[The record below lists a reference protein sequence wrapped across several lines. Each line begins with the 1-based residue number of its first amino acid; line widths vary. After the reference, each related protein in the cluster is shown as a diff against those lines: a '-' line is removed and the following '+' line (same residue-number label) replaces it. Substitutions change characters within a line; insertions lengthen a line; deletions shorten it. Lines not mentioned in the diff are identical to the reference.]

1 VVGKKHYFPFLLA
14 FGSFSGFIAANAI
27 KPDGFAS
34 FIVFSFLAA
43 ALIAVN
49 AARTREIRA
58 SAALIVLA
66 GACAGLCAYQ
76 ARSLSEANPITLAE
90 ISKVIT
96 VDCVVSGEPQSFG
109 SDGRRIPV
117 RLRRVTTA
125 DGYRYSASGNASVIL
140 PEPYALG
147 NMPGR
152 ATLAGQYAIG
162 KGLRTEFSGRFL
174 AERNGSGTLFIANAW
189 DGNGTSPGAD
199 AGVRLSLRHSLI
211 RAIMSRGATG
221 GLLLALLSGNREYLE
236 GGLADA
242 FREAGL
248 SHILAL
254 SGMHLS
260 IIGLLV
266 LRFGRGMAGER
277 FSIRLSLIA
286 IVFFVW
292 FAGPSPSLIRAVLMA
307 FLLFAAKSLGLTVSP
322 LAVLAFSASVQ
333 LFLLPLDAVSP
344 AFALSYGALAGI
356 LSLSGPLTAL
366 LPSVIPLPLRSCLSA
381 SIGAQLA
388 TVGYAAAV
396 FGSFVPCGFLAAVA
410 VGPLATLF
418 LSSGIVWVALY
429 AVSPAIGIAAF
440 PVMEFQYRII
450 ARIVRLFA
458 SFPSFQTKDLSGIL
472 LTVIISFA
480 SAAFIL
486 AAHHVTR
493 KGRLPDAG
501 FAGL

>member
-1 VVGKKHYFPFLLA
+1 MVGKKHNFPFLLT

-27 KPDGFAS
+27 KPDSFAS
-34 FIVFSFLAA
+34 FIIFSFLAA

-49 AARTREIRA
+49 AARTREIKA
-58 SAALIVLA
+58 SAALIVLS
-66 GACAGLCAYQ
+66 GACAGMCAYQ
-76 ARSLSEANPITLAE
+76 TRILSEAKPISLAE

-96 VDCVVSGEPQSFG
+96 VDCIVSGEPLSFG
-109 SDGRRIPV
+109 SDKMRVPV
-117 RLRRVTTA
+117 RLRRVTTG
-125 DGYRYSASGNASVIL
+125 DGYRYGASGNASVIL
-140 PEPYALG
+140 PQSYALG

-152 ATLAGQYAIG
+152 ATLPGEYAIG

-174 AERNGSGTLFIANAW
+174 ADNNGSGTLFVAEAW
-189 DGNGTSPGAD
+189 DGNGSRPGVD
-199 AGVRLSLRHSLI
+199 AGVRHSLRHSLI
-211 RAIMSRGATG
+211 RAVMSRGATG
-221 GLLLALLSGNREYLE
+221 GLLLALLSGNRDYLE
-236 GGLADA
+236 EGLADA

-254 SGMHLS
+254 SGMHLG

-307 FLLFAAKSLGLTVSP
+307 FLLFAAKSLGLAVSP
-322 LAVLAFSASVQ
+322 LAVLALAASVQ
-333 LFLLPLDAVSP
+333 LFILPLDAVSP

-356 LSLSGPLTAL
+356 LSLSGPIASF
-366 LPSVIPLPLRSCLSA
+366 LPSPIPPPLRSCLSA

-410 VGPLATLF
+410 VGPLATLY

-429 AVSPAIGIAAF
+429 AVAPTIGIVAF
-440 PVMEFQYRII
+440 PVMEFQYRVI

-458 SFPSFQTKDLSGIL
+458 SFPSIQTKDLSGIL
-472 LTVIISFA
+472 LAVIISFA
-480 SAAFIL
+480 LAALIL